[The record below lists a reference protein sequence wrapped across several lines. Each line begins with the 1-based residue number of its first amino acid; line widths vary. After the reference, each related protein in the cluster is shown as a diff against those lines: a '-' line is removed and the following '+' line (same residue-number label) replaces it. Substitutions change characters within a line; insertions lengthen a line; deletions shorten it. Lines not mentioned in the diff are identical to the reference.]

1 MDKVMATAAAMK
13 TVADLA
19 NFATGGFTVLV
30 SEIA

>member
-1 MDKVMATAAAMK
+1 VMATSAAK
-13 TVADLA
+13 ETVADLP